1 MELKKCLL
9 WTLAVVLSGALMLYP
24 CQVSASSV
32 MDGDLI
38 RIGTEAT
45 YPPFEYR
52 NDKNEV
58 VGYEIEIATAIGEHL
73 GKRVE
78 IVDMAFDGLIAAL
91 LTGKIDMVAAGMI
104 NTEERRK
111 KVDFSDVYFEIEDV
125 VVVRSDDDSIKSL
138 DDLAG
143 KTGTVQ
149 MGTAQD
155 IFITGTGLPAEIKRF
170 QKNDDALMELN
181 YGRAD
186 FSILNLTVGNS
197 FLRNNKAFAG
207 ALKIA
212 FRNRVSKEGEGIAI
226 ALPKGDEA
234 FLAAVNEAIA
244 ALRESGRFDELKI
257 KYQID

>member
-1 MELKKCLL
+1 MKLKKCLL
-9 WTLAVVLSGALMLYP
+9 WTLAVVLSGALMLHP
-24 CQVSASSV
+24 RQVSASSV

-149 MGTAQD
+149 MGTA
-155 IFITGTGLPAEIKRF
+155 
-170 QKNDDALMELN
+170 
-181 YGRAD
+181 
-186 FSILNLTVGNS
+186 
-197 FLRNNKAFAG
+197 
-207 ALKIA
+207 
-212 FRNRVSKEGEGIAI
+212 
-226 ALPKGDEA
+226 
-234 FLAAVNEAIA
+234 
-244 ALRESGRFDELKI
+244 
-257 KYQID
+257 